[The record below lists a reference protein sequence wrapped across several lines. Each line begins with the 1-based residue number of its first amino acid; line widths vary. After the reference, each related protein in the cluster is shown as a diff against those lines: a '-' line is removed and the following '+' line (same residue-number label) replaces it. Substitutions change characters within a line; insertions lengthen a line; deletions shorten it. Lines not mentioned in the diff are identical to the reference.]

1 MSHSNLK
8 SRIRYFFDSTL
19 SAGPLGLLI
28 WLGLFASTVILLVSC
43 FVWIVGVSPN
53 DSIIEQVWYYMV
65 SSIGA
70 TDADTGG
77 SWLFRLSSL
86 IVIFSG
92 IFVIGTLISIL
103 TTAIDTKLEQ
113 LKKGRSRVIESGHS
127 LILGWNEEILIL
139 VRELVTANENHP
151 NSCITIL
158 ANEDKVEMEG
168 KIRDFVDPQRNTR
181 IVCRSGNPSSI
192 SDLEMVSINTAKSI
206 VILGSLEDKT
216 DLFVLKTVLAII
228 NNPNRRVEPYNIVT
242 AIESQK
248 VMDSIKLISSDEI
261 EVIHKGDFVTKIE
274 AQTLLQAGLSL
285 VITDLLDFKGDEIYF
300 NKEPKLIGKSY
311 KDIVNSFNTSSVI
324 GFKKLNDQIILNP
337 NPNTLLEKGDQVIAI
352 SNDDDTIIMSESNQ
366 LTLNKN
372 AINLKNFESP
382 KAENILILGWNRHTI
397 RLINHIKDNTP
408 KGSHVVIAANCKKSK
423 DEVQKFIS
431 TESLTIEHIE
441 IDPTER
447 THLEKISLA
456 NINHVLILPNL
467 DYEVGSSSKSI
478 SQQDANTL
486 VTLLNLREIRE
497 INNYQLTITSE
508 LLDIENRILIETK
521 DNDDLVVSDHLV
533 SLAMA
538 QISKNKSLGP
548 IFNSLFDPH
557 DNEIY
562 LKPVL
567 NYINTDDSVN
577 FFTILD
583 SALRQNETAIGYR
596 IKLSNNSA
604 TEIKDQ
610 FKIVL
615 NPNKKDQISFNS
627 EDRIIVLAD
636 DGENKLKNPTERT

>member
-1 MSHSNLK
+1 VPNSNLK

-28 WLGLFASTVILLVSC
+28 WLGLFASTVIISVSC
-43 FVWIVGVSPN
+43 FVWIVGASPN

-86 IVIFSG
+86 VVIFSG

-103 TTAIDTKLEQ
+103 TTAIDNKLEQ

-139 VRELVTANENHP
+139 IRELVIANENHP
-151 NSCITIL
+151 KSCITIL
-158 ANEDKVEMEG
+158 ANEDKILMEG
-168 KIRDFVDPQRNTR
+168 KIRDFLVPQKNTR
-181 IVCRSGNPSSI
+181 IVCRSGHPSSI
-192 SDLEMVSINTAKSI
+192 SDLELVSINTAKSI
-206 VILGSLEDKT
+206 VILGPSKDNT

-228 NNPNRRVEPYNIVT
+228 KNPNRRVEPYNVVT

-248 VMDSIKLISSDEI
+248 VMDSIKLISNDEV

-300 NKEPKLIGKSY
+300 KTEPKLIGKSY
-311 KDIVNSFNTSSVI
+311 KDIVNSYITSSVI
-324 GFKKLNDQIILNP
+324 GYKKFNNKIILNP
-337 NPNTLLEKGDQVIAI
+337 TQNTFLEKGDQVIAI
-352 SNDDDTIIMSESNQ
+352 SNDDDTIIISEPNE
-366 LTLNKN
+366 LKLNEN
-372 AINLKNFESP
+372 AINLKNFEPP
-382 KAENILILGWNRHTI
+382 KAENLLLLGWNRHTI

-408 KGSHVVIAANCKKSK
+408 KGSHVVVAANCENSK
-423 DEVQKFIS
+423 DEVKKFIS
-431 TESLTIEHIE
+431 TESLTIEHIK

-447 THLEKISLA
+447 AHLEKLSLA

-467 DYEVGSSSKSI
+467 DHKVGTSQMSI
-478 SQQDANTL
+478 NQIDANTL
-486 VTLLNLREIRE
+486 VTLLNLREIRH

-508 LLDIENRILIETK
+508 LLDIENRMLVETK
-521 DNDDLVVSDHLV
+521 DNDDFVVSDHLV

-538 QISKNKSLGP
+538 QISENKSLGP

-562 LKPVL
+562 LKPVK
-567 NYINTDDSVN
+567 NYINIDEPAN
-577 FFTILD
+577 FFTILN
-583 SALRQNETAIGYR
+583 SALLQNETAIGYR
-596 IKLSNNSA
+596 IKLTNNSA
-604 TEIKDQ
+604 TSIKDK
-610 FKIVL
+610 FKIIL
-615 NPNKKDQISFNS
+615 NPDKRVQIIFNS
-627 EDRIIVLAD
+627 EDKIIVLAD
-636 DGENKLKNPTERT
+636 DGVNKINN

>member
-43 FVWIVGVSPN
+43 FVWIAGVSPN

-103 TTAIDTKLEQ
+103 TTAIDNKLEQ

-158 ANEDKVEMEG
+158 ANKDKIEMEG
-168 KIRDFVDPQRNTR
+168 KIRDFLDPHRNTR

-248 VMDSIKLISSDEI
+248 VMDSIKLISNDEI

-300 NKEPKLIGKSY
+300 KKEPKLIGKSY
-311 KDIVNSFNTSSVI
+311 KDIVNSFDTSSVI
-324 GFKKLNDQIILNP
+324 GFKKLNNEIVLNP

-352 SNDDDTIIMSESNQ
+352 SNDDDTIIMSESNK
-366 LTLNKN
+366 LLINENT
-372 AINLKNFESP
+372 INLKGFEPP

-423 DEVQKFIS
+423 DEVKKFIS
-431 TESLTIEHIE
+431 TESLTIEHTD

-447 THLEKISLA
+447 THLEKIPLT

-467 DYEVGSSSKSI
+467 DHESDSSQISI
-478 SQQDANTL
+478 NQLDANTL

-508 LLDIENRILIETK
+508 LLDIENRMLIETK
-521 DNDDLVVSDHLV
+521 DNDDFVVSDHLV

-538 QISKNKSLGP
+538 QISENKSLGP

-562 LKPVL
+562 LKPVK
-567 NYINTDDSVN
+567 NYINIDEPVN

-583 SALRQNETAIGYR
+583 SALHQNETAIGYR
-596 IKLSNNSA
+596 IKLTNHSA
-604 TEIKDQ
+604 TKTKDH
-610 FKIVL
+610 FKIIL
-615 NPNKKDQISFNS
+615 NPDKRDQIIFNT
-627 EDRIIVLAD
+627 DDKIIVLAD
-636 DGENKLKNPTERT
+636 DGESKINNYR